1 MLFITNSNKKILFL
15 TTLLVIIIIITI
27 GIIKNSPQFQCKSCT
42 LKTEYSNVQKHF
54 KNSNKPRHYIS
65 AEDFKNIVSDS
76 KSTVDNTL
84 LAIANF
90 IAFEGVTVDSNGQ
103 RIPRHSGSPAAIHTV
118 ISKYPVGA
126 CVLTDEGK
134 VYLGANF
141 EFFSPLI
148 NTIHGE
154 QCAVHNAAI
163 HGVKKIN
170 KLAVNAAPCGVCR
183 QYLIEIGSP
192 KDLDIIFCNNSGC
205 MVSKTLDELLIENF
219 GPENLGVT
227 STALNHPINIGTITT
242 KTNDNYVNMALKN
255 WKNAYAPYSEN
266 PSSVLLVFNDK
277 TTVGGIS
284 IENAAYNP
292 SISALRG
299 ALSLAALQG
308 KDFSKVTD
316 IYIVVTDT
324 KNTCNTPKFGDNQ
337 CINQID
343 YAQLNIEI
351 GLAKI
356 MKNAQQHQI
365 KVSKSNTKENLQ
377 QIITT
382 QDVLPI

>member
-1 MLFITNSNKKILFL
+1 MLLFL
-15 TTLLVIIIIITI
+15 GILVLIIIITI
-27 GIIKNSPQFQCKSCT
+27 CICIVNNSSQSQCKSCI
-42 LKTEYSNVQKHF
+42 LKTQYNNVEKHF
-54 KNSNKPRHYIS
+54 ENSSKPRHYIS
-65 AEDFKNIVSDS
+65 AEDFKNIVSES
-76 KSTVDNTL
+76 KSDIDNAL

-90 IAFEGVTVDSNGQ
+90 IAFKGITVDSTGQ
-103 RIPRHSGSPAAIHTV
+103 RIPKHSGSPAAIHTV

-126 CVLTDEGK
+126 CVLTDDGT

-163 HGVKKIN
+163 HGAKKIT

-183 QYLIEIGSP
+183 QYLVEIDSP
-192 KDLDIIFCNNSGC
+192 KDLDIIFCNNAGC
-205 MVSKTLDELLIENF
+205 RVSKTLEELLIENF

-227 STALNHPINIGTITT
+227 STALNHPINNGTIATNTT
-242 KTNDNYVNMALKN
+242 DKYVNMALDN
-255 WKNAYAPYSEN
+255 WKNAYAPYSQN
-266 PSSVLLVFNDK
+266 PSSVLLVFDDK
-277 TTVGGIS
+277 TTVGGICV
-284 IENAAYNP
+284 ENAAYNP

-316 IYIVVTDT
+316 IYILVTDT
-324 KNTCNTPKFGDNQ
+324 KNVCNAPKFGDNE
-337 CINQID
+337 CINQVD

-351 GLAKI
+351 GLANI
-356 MKNAQQHQI
+356 MKNARQHQV
-365 KVSKSNTKENLQ
+365 KVSKSSNGVKLEE
-377 QIITT
+377 IITT
-382 QDVLPI
+382 EDVLPL